1 MTQTS
6 GGIEVWFESVRT
18 TASSIC
24 GAGAVS
30 AKMGVARKV
39 MLATE
44 LISSFFMCFPLLRMS
59 PSIFARDLLSS

>member
-1 MTQTS
+1 
-6 GGIEVWFESVRT
+6 
-18 TASSIC
+18 
-24 GAGAVS
+24 
-30 AKMGVARKV
+30 V